1 MSKETKRDCVLA
13 LVFFFVSVVGVTS
26 VLAGNRIL
34 AWTAIAVSDLYLLI
48 TLLFAAMRSDDESLL
63 HRHAWIAGFFP
74 RRAAGILVVVLLFV
88 AILSGFAGFYVGTE
102 VFSSNK
108 TPLDAFYISVF
119 TLAFTDYSPKA
130 GYGQI
135 VVMTEVVSGVLLLV
149 ALFPFLISRIS
160 TFKN

>member
-1 MSKETKRDCVLA
+1 VSKETRRDCVLA
-13 LVFFFVSVVGVTS
+13 LVFFFASVGGVTS
-26 VLAGNRIL
+26 VLAGSRTL
-34 AWTAIAVSDLYLLI
+34 AWIAIVVSDLYLLM

-63 HRHAWIAGFFP
+63 HRHVWIADFFP
-74 RRAAGILVVVLLFV
+74 RRAAGVLVVVLLFV
-88 AILSGFAGFYVGTE
+88 AVLSGFAGLYVGTE

-135 VVMTEVVSGVLLLV
+135 VVMTQVVSGVLLLV
-149 ALFPFLISRIS
+149 ALFPLLISRIS